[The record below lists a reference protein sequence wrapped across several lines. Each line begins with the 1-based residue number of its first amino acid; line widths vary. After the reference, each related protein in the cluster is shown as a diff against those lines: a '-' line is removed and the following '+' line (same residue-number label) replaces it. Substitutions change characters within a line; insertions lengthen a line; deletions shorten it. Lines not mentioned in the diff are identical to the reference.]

1 MLQQPACGVALFMV
15 DLPAENMTRVHGDS
29 CHRYAYLRLFKR
41 AHSQLPCSG
50 CNALTLLIK
59 ALSSGAATIRQLCI
73 RQVSLQRPERAAV
86 S

>member
-1 MLQQPACGVALFMV
+1 MV
-15 DLPAENMTRVHGDS
+15 NLPAKNMTGVHGDS
-29 CHRYAYLRLFKR
+29 CHRHAYLRLVER

-50 CNALTLLIK
+50 CNALTLLSK

-73 RQVSLQRPERAAV
+73 RQVSLQCPERAAV